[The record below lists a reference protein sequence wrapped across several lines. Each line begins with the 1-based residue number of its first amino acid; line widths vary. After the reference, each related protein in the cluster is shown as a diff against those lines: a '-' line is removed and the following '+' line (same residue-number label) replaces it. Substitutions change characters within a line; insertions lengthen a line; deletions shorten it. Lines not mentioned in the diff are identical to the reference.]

1 MKGDHAHGRSI
12 ELLDACERGD
22 EAKIGRLGWRP
33 VLDALRTWSTKAGW
47 TGETLAPYASI
58 LGDEDTADVVQA
70 IRSFQGNRWP
80 PSANEV
86 WLVVHPDGSMRKETP
101 KLNPGAPPI
110 RPDNSP
116 AAYQGVLDEIV
127 MGAEVCQCVPR
138 SPQMTIDAHG
148 VLRCPDCGNIEVGQY
163 DQAMEWADPKR
174 PEPPAPTTEDIKR
187 WAAEE
192 QLLRLRQ
199 GKQPSSLLRK
209 LMDGDDEMMRKLA
222 ATFGL
227 AFSIEVD
234 KSR

>member
-1 MKGDHAHGRSI
+1 MNDPRSVR
-12 ELLDACERGD
+12 LLEACDRGD
-22 EAKIGRLGWRP
+22 EVAMEQLGWRP
-33 VLDALRTWSTKAGW
+33 VLDALRFWPKRLG
-47 TGETLAPYASI
+47 GDQLAPYCSL
-58 LGDEDTADVVQA
+58 LGDEDPAA
-70 IRSFQGNRWP
+70 LAACLRSFAAETTWRPAPAEIYVRMHGVPDPEQRQGARVAR
-80 PSANEV
+80 S
-86 WLVVHPDGSMRKETP
+86 
-101 KLNPGAPPI
+101 
-110 RPDNSP
+110 DNTP
-116 AAYQGVLDEIV
+116 AAYQAVLDEIV

-148 VLRCPDCGNIEVGQY
+148 VLRCPECGNIEVGQY

-174 PEPPAPTTEDIKR
+174 PEPPSPTTEDIKR

-209 LMDGDDEMMRKLA
+209 LMDGDDEMMRRLA

-227 AFSIEVD
+227 AFSVEVD